1 MGESPAQRDMRQPIP
16 DDVRRFILASVP
28 SIPFLEAML
37 LMRAEPQAQW
47 DAAAIARRLYIP
59 AGRGEELVAQ
69 LAEAGLAASTESGLR
84 WQPEADLGGVVD
96 RLAALYAEDLVGV
109 TELIHSRQERRA
121 QQFADAFRLRK
132 KEE

>member
-1 MGESPAQRDMRQPIP
+1 MRQPIP
-16 DDVRRFILASVP
+16 DDVRRFILTSVP

-37 LMRAEPQAQW
+37 LMRAEPRAAW

-59 AGRGEELVAQ
+59 TSRADELISQ
-69 LAEAGLAASTESGLR
+69 LAEAALAERSGTALR
-84 WQPEADLGGVVD
+84 WQPDPALAAVVD
-96 RLAALYAEDLVGV
+96 TLATLYAEDLVGV

>member
-1 MGESPAQRDMRQPIP
+1 MRQPIP

-37 LMRAEPQAQW
+37 LMRAEPGTGW
-47 DAAAIARRLYIP
+47 DASAIARRLYIP
-59 AGRGEELVAQ
+59 VSRSEELIAQ
-69 LAEAGLAASTESGLR
+69 LADSGLAARSGATVR
-84 WQPEADLGGVVD
+84 WHPEPQLAGVVD
-96 RLAALYAEDLVGV
+96 QLAAIYTEDLVGV
-109 TELIHSRQERRA
+109 TELVHSRQERRA

>member
-1 MGESPAQRDMRQPIP
+1 MRQPIP
-16 DDVRRFILASVP
+16 DDVRRFILTSVP

-37 LMRAEPQAQW
+37 LMRAEPQATW

-59 AGRGEELVAQ
+59 AARGEELIAQ
-69 LAEAGLAASTESGLR
+69 LADAGLAESTSPGLR
-84 WQPEADLGGVVD
+84 WRPDPALAVIVD
-96 RLAALYAEDLVGV
+96 KLAALYAEDLVGV
-109 TELIHSRQERRA
+109 TELIHSRQDRRA

>member
-1 MGESPAQRDMRQPIP
+1 MRHPIP

-37 LMRAEPQAQW
+37 LMRAEPQVAW
-47 DAAAIARRLYIP
+47 DAAGISRRLYIP
-59 AGRGEELVAQ
+59 AQRGEELVSQ
-69 LAEAGLAASTESGLR
+69 LAESGVAVRTGSALR
-84 WQPEADLGGVVD
+84 WQPDPALAEVVD
-96 RLAALYAEDLVGV
+96 QVAALYAENLVGI
-109 TELIHSRQERRA
+109 TELVHSRQERRA

>member
-1 MGESPAQRDMRQPIP
+1 MRQPIP
-16 DDVRRFILASVP
+16 DDVRRFILTSVP

-37 LMRAEPQAQW
+37 LMRAEPQAGW

-59 AGRGEELVAQ
+59 AARGEELIAQ
-69 LAEAGLAASTESGLR
+69 LADAGLAERTGPEVR
-84 WQPEADLGGVVD
+84 WRPDPALAAVVD
-96 RLAALYAEDLVGV
+96 KLAGLYAEDLVGV